1 MEETDHKVRLE
12 KEVASKA
19 VDLLHQPVKDP
30 LGITKQE
37 VISHLQQINLISTNG
52 IN

>member
-1 MEETDHKVRLE
+1 MEETDLRVQFE
-12 KEVASKA
+12 KAVASKE
-19 VDLLHQPVKDP
+19 VDLLLQPVKDP

-37 VISHLQQINLISTNG
+37 VISHLRQISLISTNG

>member
-1 MEETDHKVRLE
+1 MEEIDHKVQLGKRA
-12 KEVASKA
+12 VSKA
-19 VDLLHQPVKDP
+19 VDLLLQPVKDL

-37 VISHLQQINLISTNG
+37 VILHQPQINLISTNG